1 MDLKYLSNRTE
12 ELICLA
18 QQARGD
24 LNHNFLGTEHVVAGL
39 ANMAPRYG
47 PLKNLF
53 EKRKITYEEVVKR
66 IAEIEGKGIETVLDE
81 IIAIEP
87 KLETLV
93 EESYNLQK
101 EGPLKPEYL
110 LYGIMAS
117 KLHTVGQKVLKGF
130 GLTVE
135 ETKPRSNVVEEFRKI
150 VGI

>member
-1 MDLKYLSNRTE
+1 MGLEYLSNRTE

-53 EKRKITYEEVVKR
+53 EKRKITYKEVVKR
-66 IAEIEGKGIETVLDE
+66 ITEIEGKGIETVLDE

-93 EESYNLQK
+93 EESYNLQN

-110 LYGIMAS
+110 LYGIIAS
-117 KLHTVGQKVLKGF
+117 EIDTIGKKVLQGF
-130 GLTVE
+130 GLTVK
-135 ETKPRSNVVEEFRKI
+135 ETKPQSAVIQEFRRI